1 MPKLVPSP
9 LRLLKQRRKIPRE
22 RALRRRVLL
31 AGGPVNG
38 RTKAP
43 AEAGDLH
50 PTATVIPLFLVGANH
65 RHQPRVKS
73 PAGVD
78 GADRANPSP
87 LHLALVGGGR
97 DLLASHRLLNKEMG
111 AGIRHPAGNLLLHR
125 REIIEV
131 TTGVVLAM
139 HQGTLAVAG
148 DPRVVPTLVMA
159 QDRIP
164 AVAGAHRVL
173 LLLLKEDLLGV
184 GEAVIPDPMIDLV
197 GGGGDEM
204 VAHRQTAI
212 TTAAMLTVPR
222 MTTAIRSVVEKTRN
236 GEEGELAVNKI
247 ELPITKQRALAMTPS
262 ADVSILLHPQLRRQS
277 KLLPWAVAA
286 DGVVA
291 LGAER
296 MPIFLPG

>member
-31 AGGPVNG
+31 AGGLIGKMKV
-38 RTKAP
+38 P
-43 AEAGDLH
+43 AEAGALH

-65 RHQPRVKS
+65 RHHPRVKS

-111 AGIRHPAGNLLLHR
+111 VGIRHPAGNLLLHR

-164 AVAGAHRVL
+164 AVAGAHLV
-173 LLLLKEDLLGV
+173 LLLLKEDLLGD
-184 GEAVIPDPMIDLV
+184 GEAVIPDPMIDLAGV
-197 GGGGDEM
+197 GGDVM

-212 TTAAMLTVPR
+212 TTAAILTVPR

-262 ADVSILLHPQLRRQS
+262 ADASILLHPQLRRQS
-277 KLLPWAVAA
+277 RLFPWAVAA